1 MKRSVFFIG
10 LLLIGFNIFAQNNG
24 RITGKIVE
32 QDTKEPVP
40 QANIRILQQKGN
52 NHPILSPVC
61 YISSIE
67 SKRLSIS
74 FVNKGASA
82 YFCCTFV

>member
-40 QANIRILQQKGN
+40 QANIRILQQKDSLYVNGVASGLEGDFAISV
-52 NHPILSPVC
+52 PFGS
-61 YISSIE
+61 YIVQI
-67 SKRLSIS
+67 
-74 FVNKGASA
+74 
-82 YFCCTFV
+82 T